1 MTFDRE
7 KFIQESADASR
18 QSNPSTEDAK
28 TKGVSVRKLYL
39 KKRAEVLKESFE
51 QSASQ
56 VSNFVQ
62 EVESSSFNAT
72 RDELLFAKS
81 LSWMQDH
88 LHTDANIGDLSEI
101 LEVSVRKIQRLFS
114 FFLERTYTNV
124 LLDMRME
131 AAKFHLSQLKNSI
144 GEVAYLVGIKDHAYF
159 TYLFR
164 KETGLTPTEFRTQL
178 LEQSLIDS

>member
-1 MTFDRE
+1 MSFDRE
-7 KFIQESADASR
+7 KFIQESAGASL
-18 QSNPSTEDAK
+18 QSNPNTETGEA
-28 TKGVSVRKLYL
+28 KGVSVRKLYL
-39 KKRAEVLKESFE
+39 KKRAEVLRESFE
-51 QSASQ
+51 QSVSQ
-56 VSNFVQ
+56 VSNFVK

-81 LSWMQDH
+81 LAWMQDN
-88 LHTDANIGDLSEI
+88 LHTDANIGDLAD
-101 LEVSVRKIQRLFS
+101 LLDVSVRKIQRLFS
-114 FFLERTYTNV
+114 FFLKRTYTNV

-131 AAKFHLSQLKNSI
+131 SAKFHLSQLKNSI

-178 LEQSLIDS
+178 LEQSLQET